1 MSRRYR
7 EQSYHPDRALA
18 IPTLSEA
25 MSLCSILE
33 NGHAYAALSSTQR
46 RLVTNRGWVAKPPT
60 RAERRYVVTNEGV
73 TTAPKPTWQVSAAGI
88 EALRRVDVG
97 ARAIQTRLDILHQLA
112 LFDEAEREDKRESEE
127 DE

>member
-1 MSRRYR
+1 VTSRRYR

-33 NGHAYAALSSTQR
+33 NGHAYAALSSMQR
-46 RLVTNRGWVAKPPT
+46 RLVTNRGWVTKPPSHL
-60 RAERRYVVTNEGV
+60 AG
-73 TTAPKPTWQVSAAGI
+73 AWQVSAAGF

-97 ARAIQTRLDILHQLA
+97 ARAIQTRLDVLHRLA
-112 LFDEAEREDKRESEE
+112 LADEAEREDERESEE
-127 DE
+127 G